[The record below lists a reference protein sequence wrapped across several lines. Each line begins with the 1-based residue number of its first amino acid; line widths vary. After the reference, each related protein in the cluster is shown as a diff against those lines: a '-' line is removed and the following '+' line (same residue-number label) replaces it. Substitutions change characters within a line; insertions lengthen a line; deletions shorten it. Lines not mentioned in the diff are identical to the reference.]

1 MKEAFILPSLNQANC
16 PEMFSESERWKFARV
31 ESELEGE
38 SSLAGRWI
46 EGGMSY
52 PTFSRHPIIHI
63 KLEANLPQA
72 KIVIFSVI

>member
-1 MKEAFILPSLNQANC
+1 
-16 PEMFSESERWKFARV
+16 MFSESERWKFARV

-63 KLEANLPQA
+63 KLEANLPEA
-72 KIVIFSVI
+72 KIVIFFCHMNIFVFF